1 MTTMGSS
8 VDSAWTSKE
17 FLSLKAVEEKL
28 HSLKFMKQKINKE
41 NIISKNHETISVG
54 KHTCIGNSR
63 RRKREQN
70 KYLK

>member
-8 VDSAWTSKE
+8 VDSAWTIKE
-17 FLSLKAVEEKL
+17 LVSLKTVEEKR

-54 KHTCIGNSR
+54 KT
-63 RRKREQN
+63 
-70 KYLK
+70 YM